1 MGGVGGLGVE
11 VHCGTC
17 GSSTGACGSSGGRGR
32 MMVMVGG
39 VLGDGGSARGGTR
52 SEKLGGL

>member
-1 MGGVGGLGVE
+1 MGGIGGLGTE
-11 VHCGTC
+11 VHCGAC
-17 GSSTGACGSSGGRGR
+17 GSSTGTCGCSGGGR

-39 VLGDGGSARGGTR
+39 VLGGSGGGGTR